1 MVIRITGVKA
11 RAPATVVWVVLWLG
25 VFAWTEAHAHSTYKT
40 AFMAEYPTAVGSRL
54 DTLPSRA
61 NHCGLCHY
69 SFAGAGTR
77 NAYGNRFAAA
87 KLGFANNQTGY
98 RDALRSIENEDTDGD
113 GFSNVNEIENLIQ
126 FTNTPTF
133 PGLNSTTVASILA
146 VSSAEVTP
154 YVTPIAP
161 TCNTCRGDSD
171 GNGVRDARDVQN
183 FVRCLA
189 QGPSPTAACVCS
201 DIDGN
206 GAFNQTDVDLFVAG
220 LLAPAPPCP

>member
-1 MVIRITGVKA
+1 MAIRKHGFRF
-11 RAPATVVWVVLWLG
+11 RAQATVVTVGLG
-25 VFAWTEAHAHSTYKT
+25 LGFVAWTEAQAHSTYKT

-61 NHCGLCHY
+61 NHCGICHY
-69 SFAGAGTR
+69 SFAGGGTR
-77 NAYGNRFAAA
+77 NAYGVRFAAV
-87 KLGFANNQTGY
+87 KTGFPSTQTGY
-98 RDALRSIENEDTDGD
+98 RDALRSIENEDSDGD
-113 GFSNVNEIENLIQ
+113 GFSNVTEIKNLAQ

-133 PGLNSTTVASILA
+133 PGLNSTTVANILA

-171 GNGVRDARDVQN
+171 GNGVRDGRDVQN

-189 QGPSPTAACVCS
+189 QGPTPTAACVCS

-206 GAFNQTDVDLFVAG
+206 GTLNQTDVDLFVAG
-220 LLAPAPPCP
+220 LLAPMPTCP